1 MTEAEVTHSKD
12 DVAVRLD
19 PLADTDIDWITAACQ
34 DTEIQRWTVVPRP
47 YHRHHAVEFVVTG
60 ANEFRNRTVRTVA
73 DLRPV
78 GMIGIHTFDAKS
90 GVADIG
96 YWVAPWGRRQGVA
109 RGAIKL
115 LIEEIRGIAGA
126 KSVQARIAVTNV
138 ASRRT
143 VESCGFA
150 LVEVSSTLTCP
161 DGTNTVAA
169 AVYGLDL

>member
-1 MTEAEVTHSKD
+1 MTEAEVTDKKD

-34 DTEIQRWTVVPRP
+34 DPEIQRWTVVPRP

-60 ANEFRNRTVRTVA
+60 AGEFRSCVVRTVV
-73 DLRPV
+73 DLRPM
-78 GMIGIHTFDAKS
+78 GMIAIHTFDAKT

-96 YWVAPWGRRQGVA
+96 YWVAPWGRRQGIA
-109 RGAIKL
+109 RSAIKL

-126 KSVQARIAVTNV
+126 GAVQARIAITNT

-143 VESCGFA
+143 VESCAFT

-169 AVYGLDL
+169 AVYGLNL

>member
-1 MTEAEVTHSKD
+1 MMEDKAANTAH

-34 DTEIQRWTVVPRP
+34 DAEIQRWTVVPRP

-60 ANEFRNRTVRTVA
+60 AGEFRTRAVRTLA

-78 GMIGIHTFDAKS
+78 GMIGIHSFDAKS
-90 GVADIG
+90 GIADIG
-96 YWVAPWGRRQGVA
+96 YWVAPWGRRHGVA
-109 RGAIKL
+109 RDAIGL
-115 LIEEIRGIAGA
+115 LINDIRMIAGA
-126 KSVQARIAVTNV
+126 KTVLARIAVTNV

-143 VESCGFA
+143 VESCGFT
-150 LVEVSSTLTCP
+150 LSEVSSTLTCP

-169 AVYGLDL
+169 AVYRFDL

>member
-1 MTEAEVTHSKD
+1 MAHDKVD

-34 DTEIQRWTVVPRP
+34 DADIQRWTFVPRP
-47 YHRHHAVEFVVTG
+47 YHRHHAVEFVATG
-60 ANEFRNRTVRTVA
+60 AGEFRNRAVRTVS

-78 GMIGIHTFDAKS
+78 GMIGIHTFDTKS
-90 GVADIG
+90 GIADIG

-109 RGAIKL
+109 RGAITL
-115 LIEEIRGIAGA
+115 LIDEIRALSGA

-150 LVEVSSTLTCP
+150 LAEVSSSITCP
-161 DGTNTVAA
+161 DGADTVAA
-169 AVYGLDL
+169 AVYQRDL

>member
-1 MTEAEVTHSKD
+1 MTETETTDNTD

-34 DTEIQRWTVVPRP
+34 DAEIQRWTVVPRP

-60 ANEFRNRTVRTVA
+60 AGEFRTRAVRTLA

-90 GVADIG
+90 GIADIG
-96 YWVAPWGRRQGVA
+96 YWVAPWGRRRGVA
-109 RGAIKL
+109 RGAISL
-115 LIEEIRGIAGA
+115 LIEDIRAIAGA

-150 LVEVSSTLTCP
+150 LGEVSSTLTCP
-161 DGTNTVAA
+161 DGANTVAA
-169 AVYGLDL
+169 AVYRLDL